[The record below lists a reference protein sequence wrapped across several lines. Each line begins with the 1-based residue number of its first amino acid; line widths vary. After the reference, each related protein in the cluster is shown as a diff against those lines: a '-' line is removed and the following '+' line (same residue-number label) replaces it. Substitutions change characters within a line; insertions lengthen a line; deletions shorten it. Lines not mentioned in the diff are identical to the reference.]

1 MEYID
6 IMNELE
12 VHQMILQ
19 GPPGTSK
26 TYNAKKI
33 IAEGIFASKYEKELE
48 DFTGSKED
56 IKKLFDSNSIES
68 EEVGK
73 LLDSNNMESKED
85 IEKLKEDI
93 KKLFDS
99 KKFITKFLKPY
110 QINSNNSDNKGYWDM
125 VQLHPSYG
133 YEDFVRG
140 ITIKTKDEQIQYETV
155 NKIFGK
161 MCKIAGDSKANDK
174 ANGKAN
180 GKVNKYFLLI
190 DEINRADVATV
201 FGELIYALEYR
212 DEAIE
217 TPYEVEQL
225 SKEKSSMV
233 KSSKI
238 TVPDNLYII
247 GTMNTA
253 DKSVGNIDYA
263 IRRRFIFFDLLP
275 DENVIEND
283 DAKAVFLGVKEF
295 IKTSINTQYRANDF
309 LIGHTYFLL
318 PEKLEENNTEDD
330 NLKEENSEKEKS
342 KKEKLKKEKLK
353 KLIEYRMEYQV
364 LPILR
369 EYYIDGIIRLSNDKN
384 LSETLNKYLTGEVEL
399 SDAVI
404 NAIIKYFES

>member
-1 MEYID
+1 MEKDFMEYID
-6 IMNELE
+6 IMDTLG

-33 IAEGIFASKYEKELE
+33 IAEGIIKTNEVKEFADSENNKA
-48 DFTGSKED
+48 DD
-56 IKKLFDSNSIES
+56 IQ
-68 EEVGK
+68 K
-73 LLDSNNMESKED
+73 LLDSKEA
-85 IEKLKEDI
+85 IKE
-93 KKLFDS
+93 
-99 KKFITKFLKPY
+99 FLNEY
-110 QINSNNSDNKGYWDM
+110 QINSKGEGYWDM

-161 MCKIAGDSKANDK
+161 MCKIASDSKANGKDK
-174 ANGKAN
+174 GKD
-180 GKVNKYFLLI
+180 KKYFLLI

-217 TPYEVEQL
+217 TPYEVE
-225 SKEKSSMV
+225 

-275 DENVIEND
+275 NADAIEND
-283 DAKAVFLGVKEF
+283 DAKKVFLGVNKF

-318 PEKLEENNTEDD
+318 SENLEEDNSEGDNSKEDNSEDD
-330 NLKEENSEKEKS
+330 
-342 KKEKLKKEKLK
+342 KLK
-353 KLIEYRMEYQV
+353 KLIEYRMKYQV

-369 EYYIDGIIRLSNDKN
+369 EYYIDGIIRLSNNDF
-384 LSETLNKYLTGEVEL
+384 LNKYLTGEVEL
-399 SDAVI
+399 SDEVNDEKDKKDNKKEEKEYVIDKII
-404 NAIIKYFES
+404 NAFIEKWKIDQEKNND

>member
-1 MEYID
+1 MEKDFMEYIR
-6 IMNELE
+6 IMDTLG

-33 IAEGIFASKYEKELE
+33 IAEGIIKLNKIEEFVDSEGNKLDLEK
-48 DFTGSKED
+48 DDD
-56 IKKLFDSNSIES
+56 IQ
-68 EEVGK
+68 K
-73 LLDSNNMESKED
+73 LLDSKKAIKE
-85 IEKLKEDI
+85 
-93 KKLFDS
+93 
-99 KKFITKFLKPY
+99 FLKPY
-110 QINSNNSDNKGYWDM
+110 QINSKGEGYWDM

-140 ITIKTKDEQIQYETV
+140 ITIKTENQQIQYETV

-174 ANGKAN
+174 DKD
-180 GKVNKYFLLI
+180 KKFFLLI

-212 DEAIE
+212 NEAIE
-217 TPYEVEQL
+217 TPYEVEQS
-225 SKEKSSMV
+225 SKEQSSMV

-275 DENVIEND
+275 DENVIKSEKKKENESEIEKEKTK
-283 DAKAVFLGVKEF
+283 AKKVFLGVNEF

-318 PEKLEENNTEDD
+318 PEKLEENNTE
-330 NLKEENSEKEKS
+330 NGNSKE
-342 KKEKLKKEKLK
+342 EKLKN
-353 KLIEYRMEYQV
+353 LIKYRMEYQV

-384 LSETLNKYLTGEVEL
+384 LRETLNKYLTGEVEL
-399 SDAVI
+399 SDEVKDEKEKVDKII
-404 NAIIKYFES
+404 NTFKSLGEKIMEMQRKMDPEKNND

>member
-1 MEYID
+1 MKKDFKEYID
-6 IMNELE
+6 IMDTLG

-33 IAEGIFASKYEKELE
+33 IAEGIIKTNEVKEFADSENNKA
-48 DFTGSKED
+48 DD
-56 IKKLFDSNSIES
+56 IQ
-68 EEVGK
+68 K
-73 LLDSNNMESKED
+73 LLDSKEA
-85 IEKLKEDI
+85 IKE
-93 KKLFDS
+93 
-99 KKFITKFLKPY
+99 FLNEY
-110 QINSNNSDNKGYWDM
+110 QINSKGEGYWDM

-140 ITIKTKDEQIQYETV
+140 ITIKTENQQIQYETV

-161 MCKIAGDSKANDK
+161 MCKIAGDSKTKANDK
-174 ANGKAN
+174 DKD
-180 GKVNKYFLLI
+180 KKYFLLI

-212 DEAIE
+212 NEAIE
-217 TPYEVEQL
+217 TPYEVG
-225 SKEKSSMV
+225 

-283 DAKAVFLGVKEF
+283 DAKAVFLCVNEF

-318 PEKLEENNTEDD
+318 PEK
-330 NLKEENSEKEKS
+330 KKINSEK
-342 KKEKLKKEKLK
+342 
-353 KLIEYRMEYQV
+353 LINYRMEYQV

-369 EYYIDGIIRLSNDKN
+369 EYYIDGIIRLSNEASDN
-384 LSETLNKYLTGEVEL
+384 YLNKYLTGEVEL
-399 SDAVI
+399 SDEVKDEKDKKDNKKEKKEYVI
-404 NAIIKYFES
+404 DKIINTFKSLGKKMMEMQQKMKQEKNNERITR

>member
-1 MEYID
+1 MKKDFMEYID
-6 IMNELE
+6 IMNTLG

-33 IAEGIFASKYEKELE
+33 IEEGISVLNNIKEEIKEEKTGKKTGVLE
-48 DFTGSKED
+48 K
-56 IKKLFDSNSIES
+56 
-68 EEVGK
+68 
-73 LLDSNNMESKED
+73 
-85 IEKLKEDI
+85 
-93 KKLFDS
+93 
-99 KKFITKFLKPY
+99 Y
-110 QINSNNSDNKGYWDM
+110 QINSKGEGYWDM

-140 ITIKTKDEQIQYETV
+140 IAIKTENQQIQYETV

-161 MCKIAGDSKANDK
+161 MCKIASDSKTKANDK
-174 ANGKAN
+174 DKD
-180 GKVNKYFLLI
+180 KKYFLLI

-217 TPYEVEQL
+217 TPYEVE
-225 SKEKSSMV
+225 

-318 PEKLEENNTEDD
+318 PEKQEENN
-330 NLKEENSEKEKS
+330 SEGDKS
-342 KKEKLKKEKLK
+342 KKDNSEDDKPEN
-353 KLIEYRMEYQV
+353 LIKYRMEYQV

-369 EYYIDGIIRLSNDKN
+369 EYYIDGIIRLSNDAPDN
-384 LSETLNKYLTGEVEL
+384 YLNKYLTGEVEL
-399 SDAVI
+399 SDEVNDEKDKKDNKKEEKKYVI
-404 NAIIKYFES
+404 NEIINAFKSLGENNGNATEDEAGEKQ

>member
-1 MEYID
+1 MEYIR
-6 IMNELE
+6 IMDTLG

-33 IAEGIFASKYEKELE
+33 IAEGIFVSNLE
-48 DFTGSKED
+48 NKPKDFTGSKEQ
-56 IKKLFDSNSIES
+56 
-68 EEVGK
+68 
-73 LLDSNNMESKED
+73 
-85 IEKLKEDI
+85 
-93 KKLFDS
+93 
-99 KKFITKFLKPY
+99 ITEILNDN
-110 QINSNNSDNKGYWDM
+110 QINSEGEGYWDM

-140 ITIKTKDEQIQYETV
+140 ITIKTENQQIQYETV

-161 MCKIAGDSKANDK
+161 MCKIAGDSKAN
-174 ANGKAN
+174 GKA
-180 GKVNKYFLLI
+180 KKYFLLI

-212 DEAIE
+212 NEAIE
-217 TPYEVEQL
+217 TPYEVE
-225 SKEKSSMV
+225 

-275 DENVIEND
+275 NENVIKSEKKKENESEIEKEKTK
-283 DAKAVFLGVKEF
+283 AKKVFLGVNEF

-318 PEKLEENNTEDD
+318 PENLEENNSEDD
-330 NLKEENSEKEKS
+330 NLKEENSE
-342 KKEKLKKEKLK
+342 KEKLK

-369 EYYIDGIIRLSNDKN
+369 EYYIDGIIRLSNDASDN
-384 LSETLNKYLTGEVEL
+384 YLNKYLTGEVEL
-399 SDAVI
+399 SDEVNDEKEKVIDKII
-404 NAIIKYFES
+404 NAFI

>member
-1 MEYID
+1 MKKDFMEYID
-6 IMNELE
+6 IMNTLG

-33 IAEGIFASKYEKELE
+33 IAEGIIKLNKVEKFVDSENYKFDLNKA
-48 DFTGSKED
+48 DD
-56 IKKLFDSNSIES
+56 IKKL
-68 EEVGK
+68 
-73 LLDSNNMESKED
+73 LDSKEA
-85 IEKLKEDI
+85 IKE
-93 KKLFDS
+93 
-99 KKFITKFLKPY
+99 FLNEY
-110 QINSNNSDNKGYWDM
+110 QINSEGEGYWDM

-140 ITIKTKDEQIQYETV
+140 ITIKTENQQIQYETV

-161 MCKIAGDSKANDK
+161 MCDIAGNDGE
-174 ANGKAN
+174 GK
-180 GKVNKYFLLI
+180 KYFLLI

-217 TPYEVEQL
+217 TPYEVGQ
-225 SKEKSSMV
+225 
-233 KSSKI
+233 SSKI

-275 DENVIEND
+275 DENVIKSKKKEENENEIE
-283 DAKAVFLGVKEF
+283 KAEKVFLGVNKF

-318 PEKLEENNTEDD
+318 PEKLEENNTE
-330 NLKEENSEKEKS
+330 NGNSKEENSEKEKF
-342 KKEKLKKEKLK
+342 KKEKLKN
-353 KLIEYRMEYQV
+353 LIEYRMEYQV

-369 EYYIDGIIRLSNDKN
+369 EYYIDGIIRLSNDA
-384 LSETLNKYLTGEVEL
+384 SDDYLNKYLTGGEVEL
-399 SDAVI
+399 SDEVNDEKDKKDNKKEEKNMLSMRLLIPLKA
-404 NAIIKYFES
+404 

>member
-1 MEYID
+1 MKKDFID
-6 IMNELE
+6 IMNALE

-33 IAEGIFASKYEKELE
+33 IAEGIIKTNEIKE
-48 DFTGSKED
+48 FV
-56 IKKLFDSNSIES
+56 DSEGNELDLRKDDDLQ
-68 EEVGK
+68 K
-73 LLDSNNMESKED
+73 LLDSKEN
-85 IEKLKEDI
+85 I
-93 KKLFDS
+93 KK
-99 KKFITKFLKPY
+99 FLNEY
-110 QINSNNSDNKGYWDM
+110 QINSDNKGYWDM

-161 MCKIAGDSKANDK
+161 MCKIAGDS
-174 ANGKAN
+174 KAN

-275 DENVIEND
+275 DENAIENGY
-283 DAKAVFLGVKEF
+283 AQTVFLGVNKF

-318 PEKLEENNTEDD
+318 PEKLEENNTE
-330 NLKEENSEKEKS
+330 NGNSKEDNSEDD
-342 KKEKLKKEKLK
+342 KLKIK
-353 KLIEYRMEYQV
+353 YRMEYQV

-369 EYYIDGIIRLSNDKN
+369 EYYIDGIIRLSNNDF
-384 LSETLNKYLTGEVEL
+384 LNKYLTGEVEL
-399 SDAVI
+399 SDEVNDEKDKKDNKKEEKKYVI
-404 NAIIKYFES
+404 NEIINAFSLGENNGNATEDESGENND

>member
-1 MEYID
+1 MKKDFKEYID
-6 IMNELE
+6 IMDTLG

-33 IAEGIFASKYEKELE
+33 IAEGIFVSNLENKPE
-48 DFTGSKED
+48 DFTGSKKQITE
-56 IKKLFDSNSIES
+56 IL
-68 EEVGK
+68 
-73 LLDSNNMESKED
+73 NNN
-85 IEKLKEDI
+85 
-93 KKLFDS
+93 
-99 KKFITKFLKPY
+99 
-110 QINSNNSDNKGYWDM
+110 QINSDNKGYWDM

-161 MCKIAGDSKANDK
+161 MCKIAGDNKDK
-174 ANGKAN
+174 
-180 GKVNKYFLLI
+180 KYFLLI

-217 TPYEVEQL
+217 TPYEVGQ
-225 SKEKSSMV
+225 
-233 KSSKI
+233 SSKI

-275 DENVIEND
+275 DENVIKSEKKKENESEIEKENEREIEKEKTK
-283 DAKAVFLGVKEF
+283 AKKVFLGVNEF

-318 PEKLEENNTEDD
+318 PEKLEENNTE
-330 NLKEENSEKEKS
+330 NGNSKEENSEKEKF
-342 KKEKLKKEKLK
+342 KKEKLKN
-353 KLIEYRMEYQV
+353 LIEYRMEYQV

-369 EYYIDGIIRLSNDKN
+369 EYYIDGIIRLSNDA
-384 LSETLNKYLTGEVEL
+384 SDDYLNKYLTGGEVEL
-399 SDAVI
+399 SDEVNDEKDKKDNKKEEKKYVI
-404 NAIIKYFES
+404 NEIINTFKSLGEKMMEMQQKMKQEKNND

>member
-1 MEYID
+1 MEKDFMKYID
-6 IMNELE
+6 IMDTLG

-33 IAEGIFASKYEKELE
+33 IAEGIIKLNKVEKFVDSEGNELDLE
-48 DFTGSKED
+48 KDD
-56 IKKLFDSNSIES
+56 DLQ
-68 EEVGK
+68 K
-73 LLDSNNMESKED
+73 LLDS
-85 IEKLKEDI
+85 
-93 KKLFDS
+93 KKN
-99 KKFITKFLKPY
+99 ITKFLKPY

-140 ITIKTKDEQIQYETV
+140 IAIKTENQQIQYETV

-161 MCKIAGDSKANDK
+161 MCDIAGNDE
-174 ANGKAN
+174 GK
-180 GKVNKYFLLI
+180 KYFLLI

-212 DEAIE
+212 NEAIE
-217 TPYEVEQL
+217 TPYEVGQ
-225 SKEKSSMV
+225 
-233 KSSKI
+233 SSKI

-318 PEKLEENNTEDD
+318 SENLEENN
-330 NLKEENSEKEKS
+330 SEGDKS
-342 KKEKLKKEKLK
+342 KKDNSEDDKPEN
-353 KLIEYRMEYQV
+353 LIKYRMKYQV

-384 LSETLNKYLTGEVEL
+384 LRKTLNKYLTGEVEL

-404 NAIIKYFES
+404 NAIIEYFES

>member
-1 MEYID
+1 MEKDFMKYID
-6 IMNELE
+6 IMDTLG

-26 TYNAKKI
+26 TYRAKKI
-33 IAEGIFASKYEKELE
+33 IEEGISVLNNIKEEIKEEKTGKKTGVLE
-48 DFTGSKED
+48 K
-56 IKKLFDSNSIES
+56 
-68 EEVGK
+68 
-73 LLDSNNMESKED
+73 
-85 IEKLKEDI
+85 
-93 KKLFDS
+93 
-99 KKFITKFLKPY
+99 Y
-110 QINSNNSDNKGYWDM
+110 QINSEGEGYWDM

-140 ITIKTKDEQIQYETV
+140 IAIKTENQQIQYETV

-161 MCKIAGDSKANDK
+161 MCDIAGR
-174 ANGKAN
+174 
-180 GKVNKYFLLI
+180 KVNEGKKFFLLI

-212 DEAIE
+212 NEAIE
-217 TPYEVEQL
+217 TPYEVEQS
-225 SKEKSSMV
+225 SKEQSSMV

-275 DENVIEND
+275 DENVIKSEKKKENESEIEKEKTK
-283 DAKAVFLGVKEF
+283 AKKVFLGVNKF

-342 KKEKLKKEKLK
+342 KKEKLKN
-353 KLIEYRMEYQV
+353 LIEYRMEYQV

-369 EYYIDGIIRLSNDKN
+369 EYYIDGIIRLSNDASGN
-384 LSETLNKYLTGEVEL
+384 CLNKYLTGEVEL
-399 SDAVI
+399 SDVVSE
-404 NAIIKYFES
+404 IIEYFES

>member
-1 MEYID
+1 MEKDFMKYID
-6 IMNELE
+6 IMDTLG

-33 IAEGIFASKYEKELE
+33 IAEGIF
-48 DFTGSKED
+48 
-56 IKKLFDSNSIES
+56 
-68 EEVGK
+68 V
-73 LLDSNNMESKED
+73 SNNIKEE
-85 IEKLKEDI
+85 IKEEKTG
-93 KKLFDS
+93 KKTGVLE
-99 KKFITKFLKPY
+99 KY
-110 QINSNNSDNKGYWDM
+110 QINSKGEGYWDM

-140 ITIKTKDEQIQYETV
+140 ITIKTKDEQIQYETI

-161 MCKIAGDSKANDK
+161 MCKIAGNDE
-174 ANGKAN
+174 GK
-180 GKVNKYFLLI
+180 KYFLLI

-217 TPYEVEQL
+217 TPYEVE
-225 SKEKSSMV
+225 

-275 DENVIEND
+275 DENVIKSEKKKENESEIEKEKTK
-283 DAKAVFLGVKEF
+283 AKKVFLGVNEF

-342 KKEKLKKEKLK
+342 QKEKLKN
-353 KLIEYRMEYQV
+353 LIEYRMEYQV

-369 EYYIDGIIRLSNDKN
+369 EYYIDGIIRLSNDAPDN
-384 LSETLNKYLTGEVEL
+384 YLNKYLTGEVEL
-399 SDAVI
+399 SDEVNDEKEKVDKII
-404 NAIIKYFES
+404 NTFKSLGEKNNGNATEDGSGEKQWLS

>member
-1 MEYID
+1 MEKDYMEYID

-33 IAEGIFASKYEKELE
+33 IAEGIIKTNEVKEFVDSE
-48 DFTGSKED
+48 NNK
-56 IKKLFDSNSIES
+56 FDLNKADGIQ
-68 EEVGK
+68 K
-73 LLDSNNMESKED
+73 LLDSKEA
-85 IEKLKEDI
+85 IKE
-93 KKLFDS
+93 
-99 KKFITKFLKPY
+99 FLNEY
-110 QINSNNSDNKGYWDM
+110 QINSEGEGYWDM

-140 ITIKTKDEQIQYETV
+140 ITIKTENQQIQYETV

-161 MCKIAGDSKANDK
+161 MCKIAGDND
-174 ANGKAN
+174 NRGK
-180 GKVNKYFLLI
+180 KYFLLI

-212 DEAIE
+212 NEAIE
-217 TPYEVEQL
+217 TPDEVG
-225 SKEKSSMV
+225 

-238 TVPDNLYII
+238 TVPDHLYII

-275 DENVIEND
+275 DENVIKSEKKKENESEIE
-283 DAKAVFLGVKEF
+283 KAEKVFLGVNKF

-318 PEKLEENNTEDD
+318 PEKLGENNSEGDNSQEDKPE
-330 NLKEENSEKEKS
+330 NLIK
-342 KKEKLKKEKLK
+342 
-353 KLIEYRMEYQV
+353 YRMEYQV

-369 EYYIDGIIRLSNDKN
+369 EYYIDGIIGLSND
-384 LSETLNKYLTGEVEL
+384 STSLNEYLTGEVEL

-404 NAIIKYFES
+404 NAIIEYFES

>member
-6 IMNELE
+6 IMDILG

-33 IAEGIFASKYEKELE
+33 IEEGISVLNNIKEEKTGEKTGVLE
-48 DFTGSKED
+48 K
-56 IKKLFDSNSIES
+56 
-68 EEVGK
+68 
-73 LLDSNNMESKED
+73 
-85 IEKLKEDI
+85 
-93 KKLFDS
+93 
-99 KKFITKFLKPY
+99 Y
-110 QINSNNSDNKGYWDM
+110 QINSKGEGYWDM

-140 ITIKTKDEQIQYETV
+140 ITIKTKDEQIQYETI

-161 MCKIAGDSKANDK
+161 MCKIASKDK
-174 ANGKAN
+174 DK
-180 GKVNKYFLLI
+180 KYFLLI

-212 DEAIE
+212 NEAIE
-217 TPYEVEQL
+217 TPYEVGQ
-225 SKEKSSMV
+225 
-233 KSSKI
+233 SSKI

-283 DAKAVFLGVKEF
+283 AKKVFLGVNEF

-318 PEKLEENNTEDD
+318 PEKKKI
-330 NLKEENSEKEKS
+330 NL
-342 KKEKLKKEKLK
+342 EKL
-353 KLIEYRMEYQV
+353 INYRMKYQV

-369 EYYIDGIIRLSNDKN
+369 EYYIDGIIRLSNDDF
-384 LSETLNKYLTGEVEL
+384 LNKYLTGEVEL
-399 SDAVI
+399 SDAVSK
-404 NAIIKYFES
+404 IIGYFEKLKKDESGENND